1 MASLEATRPG
11 SQASAP
17 PSTSRTTESASLPR
31 ALSPPPARPVSPLAG
46 RQPRHQALSL
56 PAVPDH
62 EPDAPSSALSGSLY
76 DRRQQTQQHSRSA
89 IGKLRLPPNRLSTGS
104 GVALAGV
111 AGRTQQPLTAP
122 HASPAM
128 AIGRGQA
135 VNQDDDE
142 VEEVLEEL
150 DDEPEA
156 VLANIQSEQSAA
168 CDVGASCLAV
178 QSAALAALRSCIYAM
193 LNLSMPEG
201 NTDSSNPVTTVQ
213 ILNQVLQSTYS
224 YSTAPGSASTL
235 PTLTRQ
241 LNQVAAQQP
250 LLANS
255 EDLALSQA
263 LLRLLSALSAARGA
277 PLPPPAAPA
286 ATSLRPRSVDER
298 PSSSGGHQQQESDF
312 PISAQSSPLS
322 PPMSTIHSTS
332 GSDSGIVSRAGHESG
347 HAGIARRG
355 SMTTVASSPAASD
368 ELRDPFA
375 ETRFQDEFSVLL
387 RRIQTLSSFVPDAG
401 SSSKSSTGSAFD
413 NEGSSRPPSVSSFTG
428 RTKSSGGAESKA
440 EPWSQLRAS
449 MAQVREM
456 STARKRSSV
465 PGSRT
470 HSFLES
476 PMSPT
481 LHSQHLSKGQS
492 RSRSASRRG
501 SFSSINS
508 PSNILDGHPTSQSD
522 ALLLSNPTGGVRS
535 SSSSGRQST
544 QSLCSSTF
552 SMNGNLADFSAA
564 PTATLAGMK
573 PTNEYRTS
581 ISSTTDVSSST
592 APPKYS
598 MDSLVD
604 PYLGGVSS
612 PPDGKRAELPAYTGT
627 PVFRTASEEKLALSR
642 PSLESMSS
650 GHGSLTQELESRRK
664 PKRTLASDLDAIENG
679 IERLFALSPQLTD
692 QRAVHRPRRRS
703 AASEP
708 GTSQAGLGS
717 ATGSSLGHA
726 RGKQRMIDIDSAED
740 ELARQATLQE
750 VADKLS
756 RPGMVRLE
764 DQRAAPPRLSIASTS
779 GKPLTREQSPI
790 SSSVK
795 ADLAYEKAAGS
806 THSRSL
812 SQRLADV
819 VSFKR
824 PSAQRRNPPSPLL
837 ISAEHEVHTTTS
849 SPKTARA
856 PERSRISHEPVYI
869 GGLRAEPQTARER
882 RADPEDLFDTID
894 AMARATGR
902 SLDDQRVVMKP
913 RFNAAAKK
921 LGLDQSQPRNLEED
935 DDDLLEQLMK
945 SSSRSR
951 LADQEAEFRPRPST
965 QVSKSIGH
973 SPANSIWSNP
983 PLSAPALEA
992 DIQGHGRSATGLT
1005 PSFHK
1010 DGAAQK
1016 LSHRATSS
1024 VPVAVLQPLSSGA
1037 ATEPGPS
1044 HLKPASLAAASALR
1058 GWEQMQDPSS
1068 SPRGEGAQ
1076 HEESNERALNVKED
1090 DKIEPSD
1097 GDEALAAEGDFQ
1109 ERLSE
1114 ATSASGSLSPA
1125 VKTHA
1130 TSAALVLSFRVDFVA
1145 ETQPG
1150 LRSMQVLLRVPD
1162 PSSPAT
1168 TTIMSNATYSVP
1180 ANDTTTL
1187 QILHT
1192 STDNSRHNHT
1202 FRLPS
1207 PATAGHGIVTAE
1219 VDHGSIRLQLATRTG
1234 LNGHE
1239 RVTDTLPL
1247 SHTFFSDIKSEGI
1260 FCDACGGVLAT
1271 WSPAVT
1277 YRALPSDHWEE
1288 LIESWMCHSDQR
1300 LHESIIKGR
1309 DAIQRSGADAERD
1322 EVWVGD
1328 FHLAVSLH
1336 KALGV
1341 RISDAMPSVDSER
1354 PSEERAAMCRHCGLR
1369 IGHELRDIAHSDSS
1383 GSAVRFMKVAIRPLT
1398 PRLSNLPSNLSVV
1411 VSNQMSS
1418 LADMYGTRHFDLFDS
1433 DSDGADPICQLW
1445 LFTPR
1450 CRFALDPAGSWLD
1463 KLWRRHVDGVGA
1475 EKEVAP
1481 APGAVVFTAA
1491 KVLYR
1496 PRMDSATTA
1505 AESAS
1510 LQLRRT
1516 ERLEYPSPIC
1526 AHLMDTLRRS
1536 TEVYPPSRR
1545 AFGPWMVGWLEI

>member
-17 PSTSRTTESASLPR
+17 PSTSRTTESAPLPR

-263 LLRLLSALSAARGA
+263 LLRLLSALSAARDA

-428 RTKSSGGAESKA
+428 RAKSSGGAESKA

-1097 GDEALAAEGDFQ
+1097 GDEALAAEWDFQ

-1130 TSAALVLSFRVDFVA
+1130 TSAGMVDFVA

-1150 LRSMQVLLRVPD
+1150 LSD
-1162 PSSPAT
+1162 
-1168 TTIMSNATYSVP
+1168 
-1180 ANDTTTL
+1180 
-1187 QILHT
+1187 
-1192 STDNSRHNHT
+1192 
-1202 FRLPS
+1202 
-1207 PATAGHGIVTAE
+1207 GI
-1219 VDHGSIRLQLATRTG
+1219 H
-1234 LNGHE
+1234 
-1239 RVTDTLPL
+1239 
-1247 SHTFFSDIKSEGI
+1247 
-1260 FCDACGGVLAT
+1260 CDACDGVLAT

-1369 IGHELRDIAHSDSS
+1369 VGHELRDIAHSDSS
-1383 GSAVRFMKVAIRPLT
+1383 GSAVRFMKVAIRPLA
-1398 PRLSNLPSNLSVV
+1398 PRLSDLPSNLSVV

-1418 LADMYGTRHFDLFDS
+1418 LADMYGTRHFDLFDSDS

-1526 AHLMDTLRRS
+1526 ARLMDTLRRS